1 MEQEHALYGPAV
13 LAGPEARTEATTAA
27 NMRFAASVA
36 IRSLRQTLRS
46 VTAVARRRSATAAPS
61 LRVRK
66 PPTVSRNCPPHPG
79 KTIGHENHS
88 SKAISIGTTRR

>member
-1 MEQEHALYGPAV
+1 MFCTALPS

-46 VTAVARRRSATAAPS
+46 VTAIAEKRNRRAFTAGSQTAD
-61 LRVRK
+61 R
-66 PPTVSRNCPPHPG
+66 
-79 KTIGHENHS
+79 
-88 SKAISIGTTRR
+88 